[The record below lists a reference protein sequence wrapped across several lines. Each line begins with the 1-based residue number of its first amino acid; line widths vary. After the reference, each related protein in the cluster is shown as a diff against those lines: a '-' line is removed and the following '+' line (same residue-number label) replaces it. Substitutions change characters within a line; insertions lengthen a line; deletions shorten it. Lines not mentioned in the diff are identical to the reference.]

1 MLIILLTIHP
11 AIQLS
16 QAKTSA
22 VEINGR
28 VLYGNNDCERFTGQG
43 LFKIAGTLGFGT
55 RPGEFGCFSARP
67 FIHSSLTGV
76 KIGEPA
82 SACQQSGVPPGK
94 FLRLGPKITE
104 PGFATTERTRVFK
117 EQSIAGH

>member
-28 VLYGNNDCERFTGQG
+28 VLYGNNDCARFTGQG
-43 LFKIAGTLGFGT
+43 LFKIAGTLVFGT
-55 RPGEFGCFSARP
+55 RPGEFGCFSPRP

-82 SACQQSGVPPGK
+82 SAFPQIGVPPGK
-94 FLRLGPKITE
+94 FLRTCTKLTE
-104 PGFATTERTRVFK
+104 HSFGTPAPFPTS
-117 EQSIAGH
+117 QL